1 MAISCLFRLSRAGL
15 EPRQD
20 IPAGLRPMRQE
31 LAAIL
36 CRWFADDADLVPMT
50 GPKSGPALTKR
61 RAEMLQ
67 SPRTKRH
74 LVSA

>member
-1 MAISCLFRLSRAGL
+1 MAISCLSKSGAGL

-20 IPAGLRPMRQE
+20 IPARLRPMRQG

-50 GPKSGPALTKR
+50 EPKSGPALTKR

-74 LVSA
+74 LVLA